1 MRENICKINMQILNL
16 EYIHNIQIL
25 IRTKNSKKALNEDF
39 NNGTI
44 RMINKHKK
52 FC

>member
-1 MRENICKINMQILNL
+1 MKENICKIKCKLVNL
-16 EYIHNIQIL
+16 EYTHNTQIL

-44 RMINKHKK
+44 RINKHMK